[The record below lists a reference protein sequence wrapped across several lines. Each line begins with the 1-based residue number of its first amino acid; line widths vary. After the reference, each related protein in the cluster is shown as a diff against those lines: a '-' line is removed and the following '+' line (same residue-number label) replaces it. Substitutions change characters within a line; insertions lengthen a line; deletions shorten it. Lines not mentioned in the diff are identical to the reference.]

1 MILQPLCKY
10 FARCV
15 QLDEFIL
22 REQVGVPFVLHRQ
35 GPVECLSFPFRAHG
49 ANARAS
55 EPPPERGPSGHCRV
69 ASFSG
74 LVTSGIDRSRWEGA
88 SGFRGRPRDG
98 RRVGSG
104 LHEGIPCRRIPLLRP
119 RAGRRR
125 ASWRRDVSARSR
137 SPEPD
142 LAVATDRRSRF
153 SVRRGSLGPSSVA
166 HALRPTLT
174 LVVEAPG
181 AASCS
186 KHARDRTRLKPDQ
199 IQGSPSFGRR
209 NHIMHECDIHFCARG
224 VGRSGHRRV
233 DVGRHDLEDA
243 STPSEGGCAR
253 ETRARPVRPGQMR
266 KRFCERRH
274 QTDVNRQAVGVFP
287 CRTLYLASEPVAR
300 EILFRMTARPKRCI
314 HWR

>member
-1 MILQPLCKY
+1 MNLSS
-10 FARCV
+10 ARRWACHSFCLV
-15 QLDEFIL
+15 KV
-22 REQVGVPFVLHRQ
+22 RWNA
-35 GPVECLSFPFRAHG
+35 CLSHSGLMGPMQERRNRPRTLRSLPRCGIFR
-49 ANARAS
+49 
-55 EPPPERGPSGHCRV
+55 SGHQWNRC
-69 ASFSG
+69 
-74 LVTSGIDRSRWEGA
+74 SRWEGA

-104 LHEGIPCRRIPLLRP
+104 LHEGIPCRRLPLLRP